1 MEIVA
6 EKKYTAR
13 VQKMSLIHQEPEEE
27 RLINTVYREI
37 FAPVLFLHRFIFAPF
52 TLVVIGQI

>member
-27 RLINTVYREI
+27 RLINTVHNCI
-37 FAPVLFLHRFIFAPF
+37 QGNIHTRFIFAPF

>member
-6 EKKYTAR
+6 EKNTAK

-27 RLINTVYREI
+27 RLINTVHNCI
-37 FAPVLFLHRFIFAPF
+37 QGNIHTRFIFAPF